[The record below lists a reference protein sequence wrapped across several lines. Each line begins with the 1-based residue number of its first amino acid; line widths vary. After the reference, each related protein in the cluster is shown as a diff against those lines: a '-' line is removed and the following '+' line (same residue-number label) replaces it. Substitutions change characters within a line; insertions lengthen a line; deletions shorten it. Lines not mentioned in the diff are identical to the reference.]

1 MKKWKMF
8 VKKKGHYRIDKIP
21 FEQHDNS
28 TWKSIQ
34 QRQSS
39 ITCTHRKSHKIFST
53 HGVTFQVLLQNFFN
67 YQSYI
72 VWTHKRNTRYIIS
85 IVKITKSEMKIK
97 LLFFISL
104 FLIHRMDKCFLYR
117 VKIKE
122 EMFAEI

>member
-1 MKKWKMF
+1 MA
-8 VKKKGHYRIDKIP
+8 
-21 FEQHDNS
+21 
-28 TWKSIQ
+28 
-34 QRQSS
+34 
-39 ITCTHRKSHKIFST
+39 
-53 HGVTFQVLLQNFFN
+53 VTFQVLLQKFFN
-67 YQSYI
+67 YESLI